1 MNEGQEPRLNQGQ
14 QGPQGSEWPPLPQV
28 PQVSEWP
35 QLPLTPQE
43 AAPVSVAKQLGF
55 PEEVNILRTS
65 GAIEPGWHIASV
77 DNLTNRKTG
86 QKEDYIRVISVKD
99 GEFRQKHVTFD
110 EMNELNPK
118 IVSDDLDDD
127 TIPRSRLSGY
137 KDEQAKNEPEDQ
149 VDQPELDAVSYEV
162 AEEVGEVAVEESD
175 LVQEPS
181 LVSANE
187 SEPENS
193 SSEPEQNSPN
203 NYGALQEL
211 AELWGMPED
220 MTSEQAL
227 KHLEAES
234 QQLEQMTRLLS
245 SFDGTR
251 HTAAKAILDTLQDR
265 GIVFLGNNTKA
276 AVDDLLLDH
285 RNSRVI
291 IGFDV
296 TDKNTLLPVRL
307 RKDIE
312 HFQADFKSLQRTWA
326 DATEG
331 FRNGRPAI
339 NGEPAQQAANLLNRS
354 LPDLHR
360 ALLSAARQVKGKI
373 NDLGGVVSDAKLAEV
388 EKEIYR
394 NPEWVKRAEKLKD
407 ASIDDPELEKLVVD
421 IENDIRRESGR
432 PEDPKSPGNWFGNQ
446 IIENKG
452 KGRQDTITSGRPM
465 ATSTSQ
471 RVASEIAA
479 DILRGKFSYDRAKSD
494 SVQLSPDGKKV
505 ILGEHRAAALATIY
519 GPDRWIEEGRKLGMI
534 IDQR

>member
-1 MNEGQEPRLNQGQ
+1 MNEGQEPLLNQGQ
-14 QGPQGSEWPPLPQV
+14 QGLQGSEWPSLPQV

-35 QLPLTPQE
+35 PLPLTPKE
-43 AAPVSVAKQLGF
+43 AAPISVAKQLGF

-65 GAIEPGWHIASV
+65 GEIEPGWSIAGV
-77 DNLTNRKTG
+77 DNLRNPKTG
-86 QKEDYIRVISVKD
+86 QKEDFIRVISVTD
-99 GEFRQKHVTFD
+99 GEVKQKHVTFD
-110 EMNELNPK
+110 QMNEWNPK
-118 IVSDDLDDD
+118 PVSDYLDDD
-127 TIPRSRLSGY
+127 TIPRSELPNY
-137 KDEQAKNEPEDQ
+137 KGVQTESSPESS
-149 VDQPELDAVSYEV
+149 VEEAELREV
-162 AEEVGEVAVEESD
+162 ADDVGKVAVAESD

-181 LVSANE
+181 LVSPSE
-187 SEPENS
+187 SEPESS
-193 SSEPEQNSPN
+193 SSEPEQNDRN
-203 NYGALQEL
+203 DYGAMQEL
-211 AELWGMPED
+211 AELWGMPES

-234 QQLEQMTRLLS
+234 QQLEQMTRLIG
-245 SFDGTR
+245 SFDGAR

-265 GIVFLGNNTKA
+265 GIVYLGNNTKA
-276 AVDDLLLDH
+276 AVDDFLLDH

-291 IGFDV
+291 SDFDV

-312 HFQADFKSLQRTWA
+312 HFQADFKRLQRTWA

-339 NGEPAQQAANLLNRS
+339 NGEPAQQAANLLNGS

-360 ALLSAARQVKGKI
+360 TLLSAVRQVKEKI
-373 NDLGGVVSDAKLAEV
+373 IDLGGVVSDAKLAEV

-407 ASIDDPELEKLVVD
+407 ASVDDPELEKLVAD

-432 PEDPKSPGNWFGNQ
+432 PEDPKSPGKWFGNQ
-446 IIENKG
+446 ILENKG

-479 DILRGKFSYDRAKSD
+479 DMLRGRFNYERANGD
-494 SVQLSPDGKKV
+494 LIQLSRDGKQV
-505 ILGEHRAAALATIY
+505 LRGQHRAAALSTIY
-519 GPDRWIEEGRKLGMI
+519 GPDRWIEEGRKLGMTI
-534 IDQR
+534 E